1 MAILILEI
9 LISFLAVFGLYAA
22 VRFFC
27 AYALSPKGLAV
38 ALRVSKPV
46 SAEEAAFLYCRA
58 KNFAPG
64 FVPCKIIVCIR
75 GDLEGREE
83 VKSHFLRLGADCIM
97 ENTEGGG

>member
-38 ALRVSKPV
+38 ALRVS
-46 SAEEAAFLYCRA
+46 AFLYCRA

>member
-38 ALRVSKPV
+38 NK
-46 SAEEAAFLYCRA
+46 
-58 KNFAPG
+58 
-64 FVPCKIIVCIR
+64 
-75 GDLEGREE
+75 
-83 VKSHFLRLGADCIM
+83 
-97 ENTEGGG
+97 